1 MHLTQ
6 RIALASGAA
15 LLAGATLAGTAG
27 ADPIDQ
33 GPFHDE
39 GTEIIPALADA
50 PGLAAR
56 HDFVVDGRFLFNPH
70 GSDGVPYYRQHVKST
85 DVFTILATGETFT
98 LEAVGN
104 GKDLKV
110 TDNGDG
116 TSTILSQQTNNEVL
130 YGPDGSFISR
140 SVGQARFEFLI
151 DNGGTPSDPSDDQFL
166 EFLGEVRPPT
176 GHQQDPCTA
185 GGA

>member
-1 MHLTQ
+1 MQLSR

-39 GTEIIPALADA
+39 GTEIIQDLCDV
-50 PGLAAR
+50 PGLTAR

-70 GSDGVPYYRQHVKST
+70 GPDGLPHYRQHVKTT
-85 DVFTILATGETFT
+85 DVFTILATGDVFT
-98 LEAVGN
+98 VEAVGN
-104 GKDLKV
+104 AKDLKV

-116 TSTILSQQTNNEVL
+116 TTTILSQQTDNEVL
-130 YGPDGSFISR
+130 FGPDGSVISR
-140 SVGQARFEFLI
+140 SVGQVRLEFLI
-151 DNGGTPSDPSDDQFL
+151 DNGGT
-166 EFLGEVRPPT
+166 
-176 GHQQDPCTA
+176 
-185 GGA
+185 